1 MAKPSE
7 HTTNLATKRR
17 RITTVWK
24 ERWQRSLSEITQ
36 QYGSSSFV
44 EYEVALRELACH
56 AYPKMD
62 PKVRDE
68 LIKEQ
73 FICGINNTE
82 LQRKLLVLDG
92 EKALQEVVELAESN
106 ETACISAR

>member
-1 MAKPSE
+1 
-7 HTTNLATKRR
+7 
-17 RITTVWK
+17 
-24 ERWQRSLSEITQ
+24 
-36 QYGSSSFV
+36 
-44 EYEVALRELACH
+44 
-56 AYPKMD
+56 MD

-106 ETACISAR
+106 EAACISARQMLSQSNSASASPSSPAPINAIASRGEQSAIFQRLDALEDGLLKLL